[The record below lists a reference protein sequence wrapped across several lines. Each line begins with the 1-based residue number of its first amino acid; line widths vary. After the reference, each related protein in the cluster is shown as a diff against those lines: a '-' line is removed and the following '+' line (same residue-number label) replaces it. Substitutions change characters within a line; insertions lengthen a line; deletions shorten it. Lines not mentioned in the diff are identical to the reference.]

1 MPLSA
6 GFGGEKTAATQS
18 LGITRRY
25 IPEMVSIDVIEV
37 LVGTLGLA
45 CSIYDPWVGDPY
57 ASVLVIFARTAGICT
72 LFLVV
77 AILLATLI
85 PLSVVD
91 VDPTTLAVVFF
102 AAGASAPTLA
112 RGAWSLIDMGTMFMD
127 LLRESYQDDNSAR
140 NARRPFGLSSF
151 VAWMFAVFFT
161 LMRHNVTWERLSPY
175 AGSLLRAFRNNWEEF
190 VHGKPIFDGNPVF
203 IFSPASWATRAKA
216 LLNIVVLDVI
226 AFGFLVLQSIAALG
240 EVMLLSIGPIWV
252 SLAVAAHA
260 KGFEGYVR
268 PSTDTPVQDVVLRL
282 ICCQT
287 CHHGGSTGRNLDA
300 RANEKAISKVIP
312 EVVKRSEA
320 GRTSTRCS
328 CCLCTCCGCS
338 RA

>member
-1 MPLSA
+1 M
-6 GFGGEKTAATQS
+6 F
-18 LGITRRY
+18 
-25 IPEMVSIDVIEV
+25 SIDVIEV

-45 CSIYDPWVGDPY
+45 CSIYDPWIGDPH
-57 ASVLVIFARTAGICT
+57 ASVLVTFARTAGICS
-72 LFLVV
+72 LFLGV
-77 AILLATLI
+77 ALLLATLI
-85 PLSVVD
+85 PLSTVD

-102 AAGASAPTLA
+102 AAGSSAPTLA

-127 LLRESYQDDNSAR
+127 LLRESYQDDNSAQ
-140 NARRPFGLSSF
+140 NARRPFGPSNF
-151 VAWMFAVFFT
+151 VAWIFAVFCT
-161 LMRHNVTWERLSPY
+161 LMRHNVTWETLSPY

-203 IFSPASWATRAKA
+203 DFLPASWATRAKA
-216 LLNIVVLDVI
+216 LFNIVVLNFI
-226 AFGFLVLQSIAALG
+226 GFGFLALQSIAALG
-240 EVMLLSIGPIWV
+240 EAMLLSVGSIWL

-268 PSTDTPVQDVVLRL
+268 PLKDTPVQDVVLRL
-282 ICCQT
+282 ICCKT

-300 RANEKAISKVIP
+300 SANDKAISKVIP

-320 GRTSTRCS
+320 GRTSTVVRCS
-328 CCLCTCCGCS
+328 CCLCTCCGGCP